1 MTDSGAVQ
9 QTWILTG
16 SPENYAATRE
26 RGFTLIGMKE
36 RRRRQA
42 EQMVPGDRIVLYLT
56 RVKAFGGS
64 LLLTSDMFEDR
75 AKVWPGKPGA
85 ADPYPWRFESRPE
98 IVLDEEQWLP
108 PSACGPARARRQ
120 VAGRALDA
128 RLPGAAAHGVR
139 ARLGA
144 AARGDGGA
152 ALHSGRMSF
161 QKRVRELAAGAAD
174 GRASRRWR
182 WCSRWSLPWYQ
193 KSFVPT
199 GQERSSCRTA

>member
-98 IVLDEEQWLP
+98 IVLDEAQWLP
-108 PSACGPARARRQ
+108 AERVVDRLEHAAKWPAEHWTLAFQGQLRTVSEHDSALLLEAMEAQ
-120 VAGRALDA
+120 
-128 RLPGAAAHGVR
+128 
-139 ARLGA
+139 
-144 AARGDGGA
+144 
-152 ALHSGRMSF
+152 
-161 QKRVRELAAGAAD
+161 
-174 GRASRRWR
+174 
-182 WCSRWSLPWYQ
+182 
-193 KSFVPT
+193 
-199 GQERSSCRTA
+199 RSTAVG